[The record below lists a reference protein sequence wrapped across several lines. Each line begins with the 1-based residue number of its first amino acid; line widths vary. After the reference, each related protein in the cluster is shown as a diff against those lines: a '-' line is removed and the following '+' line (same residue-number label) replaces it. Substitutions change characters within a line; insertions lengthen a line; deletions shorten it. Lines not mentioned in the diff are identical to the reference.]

1 MLGQL
6 GTYGD
11 EATIQEARARFDRFL
26 ERPESLPPDLRGM
39 VIALTAQAGDGDT
52 FDTLLQ
58 LEDAAD
64 LQEEKMRLLRA
75 LTRFQ
80 RGDLLQ
86 KTLDLTLSSRVR
98 TQDTVSLVIGVA
110 VNRIGGDMA
119 WEFIKNNWDEF
130 NRRYGA
136 GGFAIMHLVSIIGRF
151 TTLEHADDVEAFFAE
166 HPAPG
171 AQRTIQQA
179 LERIRINA
187 RWLEVRGAEAGE
199 WLSARS

>member
-1 MLGQL
+1 M
-6 GTYGD
+6 
-11 EATIQEARARFDRFL
+11 
-26 ERPESLPPDLRGM
+26 
-39 VIALTAQAGDGDT
+39 
-52 FDTLLQ
+52 
-58 LEDAAD
+58 
-64 LQEEKMRLLRA
+64 
-75 LTRFQ
+75 
-80 RGDLLQ
+80 
-86 KTLDLTLSSRVR
+86 
-98 TQDTVSLVIGVA
+98 SLVIGVA